1 MPHVTFV
8 HGLSNKPE
16 PNTLLSI
23 WNRALSSAGGLDLTA
38 DGVTYS
44 MLYWADVLYP
54 SPDVDES
61 VADYEST
68 QGDALARADGTVPAE
83 LSTIQIDSE
92 AEAKFVERLHQH
104 FTSASFAQ
112 IDSGDVTA
120 AADPGAVALER
131 VPLPWFIK
139 KRIMKAFLRD
149 AHHYYFNKPSS
160 PRPDTS
166 FMVQDEIRRRFIQEI
181 DPAKNPALARN
192 EGPHIVV
199 AHSMGTMI
207 AYDCLQRVANCPRI
221 DGLMTLG
228 SPLGIDEVQD
238 CNKPEWSRDE
248 GFPGQKIAKRW
259 VNVFDRL
266 DVVCAADPR
275 LASDFRFA
283 GKERIEDIG
292 VSNEG
297 PWRHAIV
304 KYLGQARV
312 REALASMLEL

>member
-16 PNTLLSI
+16 PNALLSI
-23 WNRALSSAGGLDLTA
+23 WNRALSSGDGLDLTA
-38 DGVTYS
+38 EGVTYS
-44 MLYWADVLYP
+44 MLYWADVLYA
-54 SPDVDES
+54 SPDVDEA

-68 QGDALARADGTVPAE
+68 QGDALARADGSVAAE
-83 LSTIQIDSE
+83 LSTIETDSA
-92 AEAKFVERLHQH
+92 AEAKFVEGLHHH

-112 IDSGDVTA
+112 IDSGAVP
-120 AADPGAVALER
+120 AADDPSAVALER

-160 PRPDTS
+160 PRPDTN
-166 FMVQDEIRRRFIQEI
+166 FMVQDEIRRRFMQEI
-181 DPAKNPALARN
+181 DPAVNPALAKN

-207 AYDCLQRVANCPRI
+207 AYDCLRRVADCPGI
-221 DGLMTLG
+221 DGLITLG

-238 CNKPEWSRDE
+238 CNKPEWSRAD
-248 GFPGQKIAKRW
+248 GFPDQKISKRW

-275 LASDFRFA
+275 LASDFQSGGA
-283 GKERIEDIG
+283 ERIEDIG

-297 PWRHAIV
+297 AWRHAIV
-304 KYLGQARV
+304 KYLSQVRV